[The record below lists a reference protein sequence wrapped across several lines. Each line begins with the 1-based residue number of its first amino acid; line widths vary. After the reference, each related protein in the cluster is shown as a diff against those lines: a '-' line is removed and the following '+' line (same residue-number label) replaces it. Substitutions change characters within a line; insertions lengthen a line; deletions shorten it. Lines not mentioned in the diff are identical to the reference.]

1 MTGVQELI
9 AIAVGVTTLL
19 GAVGAFW
26 VKVLKPRIEAGRKE
40 ATAVRDA
47 ILGREP
53 ITDSITGREI
63 APALPGIGQRMATV
77 EQALVTLADQ
87 GRRLGDLEDEQID
100 HGERLDKLEAAQV
113 ERVVTRAESTAA
125 WRAMEAAVQAEP
137 DQEAGP

>member
-1 MTGVQELI
+1 MTDAQELI
-9 AIAVGVTTLL
+9 ALAVGVTTLL

-26 VKVLKPRIEAGRKE
+26 VKVARPRIERGRQE

-53 ITDSITGREI
+53 VVDSITGREL

-77 EQALVTLADQ
+77 EQALVTLADNQ
-87 GRRLGDLEDEQID
+87 RRLSDLEDEVID
-100 HGERLDKLEAAQV
+100 HGERIDKIEAATV